1 VFDGRVQFNSRVRD
15 FLDGEREAE
24 LELLVGVELVDA
36 AQKSLYLPDG
46 PAITGHLRESIEWLD
61 RAIIEG
67 EVYNSGVIFR
77 GSSVRG
83 SDPITKTFQS
93 FYLLRDGEL
102 KFSEEWPHLGD
113 LSGYV
118 LTNDNNIDIEVPI
131 GSSLGIG
138 MDGVQGEIR
147 RNELGENR
155 LTVSGNLTGPTS
167 SGLEYLRQASVGDSL
182 KATFAKWQVAGD
194 FLARHCRVA
203 HKD

>member
-77 GSSVRG
+77 GSSLNFN
-83 SDPITKTFQS
+83 SPS
-93 FYLLRDGEL
+93 
-102 KFSEEWPHLGD
+102 
-113 LSGYV
+113 
-118 LTNDNNIDIEVPI
+118 
-131 GSSLGIG
+131 
-138 MDGVQGEIR
+138 
-147 RNELGENR
+147 RN
-155 LTVSGNLTGPTS
+155 
-167 SGLEYLRQASVGDSL
+167 
-182 KATFAKWQVAGD
+182 K
-194 FLARHCRVA
+194 
-203 HKD
+203 